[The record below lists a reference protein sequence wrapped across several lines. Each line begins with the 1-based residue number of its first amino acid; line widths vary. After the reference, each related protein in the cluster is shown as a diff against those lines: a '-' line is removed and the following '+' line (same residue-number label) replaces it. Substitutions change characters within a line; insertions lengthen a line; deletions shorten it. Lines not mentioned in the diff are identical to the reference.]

1 MIVILILI
9 ALVVAAN
16 AILDAK
22 MILKN
27 KFINHTLEYGLFFIA
42 CLFLT
47 FGTALVLDLHWS
59 FGKCL
64 LTAFWGSTLARIA
77 FFNIINYYERGLK
90 LDYES
95 SQTTSIIDKL
105 EHKTWAYIWQKFHVR
120 IKDIYLSLFF
130 IAIYVTII
138 LIFV

>member
-1 MIVILILI
+1 MTAIFIILGVL
-9 ALVVAAN
+9 VAAN

-22 MILKN
+22 MILQN
-27 KFINHTLEYGLFFIA
+27 KAINHALEYGLFFIA

-64 LTAFWGSTLARIA
+64 LTAFWGSTIARIA
-77 FFNIINYYERGLK
+77 FFNIINYYERGLR

-95 SQTTSIIDKL
+95 SQATSIIDKI

-120 IKDIYLSLFF
+120 IKDVYLSVA
-130 IAIYVTII
+130 AILAYIIII
-138 LIFV
+138 LSFL

>member
-1 MIVILILI
+1 MIIILILL
-9 ALVVAAN
+9 AAAVAAN

-27 KFINHTLEYGLFFIA
+27 QPINHTLEYGLFFVA
-42 CLFLT
+42 SLFIV
-47 FGTALVLDLHWS
+47 FGIGLIWEFHWS

-77 FFNIINYYERGLK
+77 FFNIINYYERGLR

-95 SQTTSIIDKL
+95 TQTTSIIDKI

-120 IKDIYLSLFF
+120 IKDVYLS
-130 IAIYVTII
+130 IAAILAYIIII
-138 LIFV
+138 LSFL